1 MTSIKIRRN
10 GEKWRKMN
18 TIKINNIEWEEITEE
33 EYDNLPNNE
42 TMCCGFDDETENI
55 YFKKKEVF
63 PIVFK
68 NPNWKYRGF
77 EVFKD
82 GNIHFISSENE
93 GAVFSDC
100 GNELELL
107 YKAVEKSKELRK

>member
-1 MTSIKIRRN
+1 
-10 GEKWRKMN
+10 MN
-18 TIKINNIEWEEITEE
+18 TIKINGIEWEEILHSQFAS
-33 EYDNLPNNE
+33 LPNSE
-42 TMCCGFDDETENI
+42 TMCCGFDDGVAENI
-55 YFKKKEVF
+55 YFKKKETF

-68 NPNWKYRGF
+68 HPNWKYRGF

-100 GNELELL
+100 GNEIELL